1 MRLSISI
8 LMRWVAI
15 ALSCICLLQTT
26 CASAQTYPARPIKV
40 IIPFAPGN
48 TGEIALRG
56 MIPNLERI
64 LGQRMILDHRTGAAG
79 NIAAQAV
86 ISATPDGYTLLLGA
100 TNNFAVNQYLIR
112 DMTFDPLKA
121 LIPIT
126 AIVESPPVI
135 FINSSVPASNL
146 REFVTYV
153 KANPGKLNYGSSG
166 IGTTPHLAVEL
177 LMQRADISLVHVPF
191 RGSPPAMAAL
201 LANDVQV
208 FLVGLSAGIG
218 QINAGRLRVLAVT
231 SKKRL
236 PGAPDIPTVSESGY
250 PNFEATNRWTL
261 AAPAGTDPLIV
272 MRIADAVH
280 EALKDPEVQRFYSDN
295 GFIPV
300 GNSPTEIANDLQ
312 AEAKQWKQLID
323 SRGIKSD

>member
-1 MRLSISI
+1 MRLSKFT
-8 LMRWVAI
+8 RWLTV
-15 ALSCICLLQTT
+15 ALSCLYFLLTT
-26 CASAQTYPARPIKV
+26 CASAQTFPARPIKI

-56 MIPNLERI
+56 VTPILEKA

-79 NIAAQAV
+79 NIGAQAV

-100 TNNFAVNQYLIR
+100 TNNFAMNQYLIR
-112 DMTFDPLKA
+112 DMSFDPLKA

-126 AIVESPPVI
+126 AIAESPPMI
-135 FINSSVPASNL
+135 FINPSLPAGNL
-146 REFVTYV
+146 REFVAYA

-166 IGTTPHLAVEL
+166 SGTIPHLAVEL
-177 LMQRADISLVHVPF
+177 LMQRAGISLVHVPF

-201 LANDVQV
+201 LANNVQV
-208 FLVGLSAGIG
+208 FLVGLSAGVG
-218 QINAGRLRVLAVT
+218 QIHAGRLRVLAVT

-236 PGAPDIPTVSESGY
+236 PGAPDVPTVSESGY
-250 PNFEATNRWTL
+250 PNFEATNKWIL
-261 AAPAGTDPLIV
+261 AAPAGTDQLLV
-272 MRIADAVH
+272 TRIADAVH
-280 EALKDPEVQRFYSDN
+280 EALRDPEVQKRYSDN

-300 GNSPTEIANDLQ
+300 GNSPTEIANNLQ

-323 SRGIKSD
+323 SRGIKGD

>member
-1 MRLSISI
+1 MRLSII
-8 LMRWVAI
+8 GRWVTV
-15 ALSCICLLQTT
+15 ALSCIYFMLTSSAL
-26 CASAQTYPARPIKV
+26 AQTYPARPIKV

-56 MIPNLERI
+56 MAPVLEQI
-64 LGQRMILDHRTGAAG
+64 LGQRLILEHRTGAAG
-79 NIAAQAV
+79 NIGAQAV
-86 ISATPDGYTLLLGA
+86 TSATPDGYTLLLGA
-100 TNNFAVNQYLIR
+100 TNNFAMNQFLIR

-126 AIVESPPVI
+126 AIAESPPVI
-135 FINSSVPASNL
+135 FINPSVPASNL
-146 REFVTYV
+146 REFVSYA

-166 IGTTPHLAVEL
+166 SGTIPHLAVEL
-177 LMQRADISLVHVPF
+177 LTQRADISLLHVPF

-236 PGAPDIPTVSESGY
+236 PGAPEIPTVSESGY
-250 PNFEATNRWTL
+250 PNFEATNKWIL
-261 AAPAGTDPLIV
+261 AAPAGTAQQIV
-272 MRIADAVH
+272 TRIADAVR
-280 EALKDPEVQRFYSDN
+280 EALKDPEIQKRYSDN

-312 AEAKQWKQLID
+312 VEAMQWKQLID
-323 SRGIKSD
+323 LRGIKAN